1 MKKKQEMKYYLR
13 KSAYGLAAVSVAV
26 LAVGSPVS
34 AQEKAASTEA
44 TPKVAPKVPE
54 KPSKEVIKKALK
66 KTDEETKEKEKEAK
80 EKVENSEESTAMVS
94 ELSSTNEE
102 TSSEEENN
110 TDEEET
116 DGLESEESE
125 ETESEVKEESE
136 EEKEDDPS
144 ESDTEVEN
152 VEAINLSEAEGNDSS
167 KPETSEEV
175 TAEEDRQETDRL
187 AEVKTEESA
196 KEGDEDADKKD
207 EVEEKAK
214 KAAELSRVKEEA
226 LAKLEALNASRLMKK
241 IVESGKTVEGIL
253 SFMKESLPQ
262 LEAARASEQAKAPE
276 VTQSPDHLPS
286 EKKAVHNPV
295 QVAKRSE
302 SLEQKAENAKTST
315 NLQNTQI
322 PVQEAKRTQAQ
333 LPSTGEDY
341 QAYLVAA
348 AMALIASSGM
358 VAYGSYRKKK
368 AKIVSPFPQN
378 TNRKIGIF
386 SYERHE
392 KGHF

>member
-34 AQEKAASTEA
+34 AQEKATE
-44 TPKVAPKVPE
+44 TNVSGKEAPKVSK
-54 KPSKEVIKKALK
+54 KPSKEIIEKVLKKAG
-66 KTDEETKEKEKEAK
+66 EETKEKEKEAK

-94 ELSSTNEE
+94 EQSSTNEE
-102 TSSEEENN
+102 KTSEEENK
-110 TDEEET
+110 TDEEES
-116 DGLESEESE
+116 DGVESGEIEETESEESIE
-125 ETESEVKEESE
+125 PEEVKEESE
-136 EEKEDDPS
+136 EEKEDDPFES
-144 ESDTEVEN
+144 ETEDAK
-152 VEAINLSEAEGNDSS
+152 VEAIDLSETKETGPS
-167 KPETSEEV
+167 KPEASEEV

-214 KAAELSRVKEEA
+214 KAAELSRVKAEA

-295 QVAKRSE
+295 QAVKTSE

-368 AKIVSPFPQN
+368 QK
-378 TNRKIGIF
+378 
-386 SYERHE
+386 
-392 KGHF
+392 

>member
-1 MKKKQEMKYYLR
+1 MKKKQEMQYYLR

-44 TPKVAPKVPE
+44 TPKVGPKVPKKPDRELLKKLLEEAKAKEETAKKAKE
-54 KPSKEVIKKALK
+54 KLIKPAALTDEESLVITEKAEELSDKVLGEALSKEEAEPSEEEN
-66 KTDEETKEKEKEAK
+66 KTDEEESDGVESGEIEKTE
-80 EKVENSEESTAMVS
+80 SEEST
-94 ELSSTNEE
+94 
-102 TSSEEENN
+102 
-110 TDEEET
+110 
-116 DGLESEESE
+116 ESEG
-125 ETESEVKEESE
+125 VKEESE

-144 ESDTEVEN
+144 ESETEVEN

-214 KAAELSRVKEEA
+214 KAAELSRVKAEA
-226 LAKLEALNASRLMKK
+226 LAKLEALNARRLMKK

-295 QVAKRSE
+295 QAAKRSE
-302 SLEQKAENAKTST
+302 SLEQKAENATTST
-315 NLQNTQI
+315 NLQNTQS

-368 AKIVSPFPQN
+368 QK
-378 TNRKIGIF
+378 
-386 SYERHE
+386 
-392 KGHF
+392 

>member
-1 MKKKQEMKYYLR
+1 MKKRQEMKYYLR

-26 LAVGSPVS
+26 LAVGSPVA
-34 AQEKAASTEA
+34 AQEKATNG
-44 TPKVAPKVPE
+44 
-54 KPSKEVIKKALK
+54 EVSHKKAPEVPKKPKKEDVEKILK
-66 KTDEETKEKEKEAK
+66 EAKEKEKELKEAK
-80 EKVENSEESTAMVS
+80 EKEEKSEKSTDQASEEATS
-94 ELSSTNEE
+94 NEE
-102 TSSEEENN
+102 TETSEEASDDDANEASEVADEMEEEVATESELEDSSEENE
-110 TDEEET
+110 D
-116 DGLESEESE
+116 DSSESE
-125 ETESEVKEESE
+125 
-136 EEKEDDPS
+136 
-144 ESDTEVEN
+144 TEVEK
-152 VEAINLSEAEGNDSS
+152 VEAVDLSESKETEPS
-167 KPETSEEV
+167 KPETTEEL
-175 TAEEDRQETDRL
+175 TAEDDRQETNQV

-207 EVEEKAK
+207 EVEEKVK
-214 KAAELSRVKEEA
+214 KAAELSRVKAEA

-262 LEAARASEQAKAPE
+262 LEAARASEQAKTPE

-348 AMALIASSGM
+348 AMALNASSGM
-358 VAYGSYRKKK
+358 VAYGSYRKKMQK
-368 AKIVSPFPQN
+368 
-378 TNRKIGIF
+378 
-386 SYERHE
+386 
-392 KGHF
+392 

>member
-1 MKKKQEMKYYLR
+1 MKKQEMKYYLR

-26 LAVGSPVS
+26 LAVGSPVA
-34 AQEKAASTEA
+34 AQEKAASTEVN
-44 TPKVAPKVPE
+44 PKVGPKVPE

-66 KTDEETKEKEKEAK
+66 KTAEEAKEKEKEAK
-80 EKVENSEESTAMVS
+80 EKVEKSEESTAMVS

-102 TSSEEENN
+102 KTSEEENK
-110 TDEEET
+110 TDEEES
-116 DGLESEESE
+116 DGVESGEIEETESEESIE
-125 ETESEVKEESE
+125 PEEVKEESE

-144 ESDTEVEN
+144 ESETEDAK
-152 VEAINLSEAEGNDSS
+152 VEAIDLSETKETGPS
-167 KPETSEEV
+167 KPEASEEV

-187 AEVKTEESA
+187 AEVKTEESV

-214 KAAELSRVKEEA
+214 KAAELSRVKAEA

-295 QVAKRSE
+295 QAVKRSE

-315 NLQNTQI
+315 NLQNTQS

-368 AKIVSPFPQN
+368 QK
-378 TNRKIGIF
+378 
-386 SYERHE
+386 
-392 KGHF
+392 

>member
-54 KPSKEVIKKALK
+54 KPSKEVIKKAIK

-80 EKVENSEESTAMVS
+80 EKVENSEELTAMVS
-94 ELSSTNEE
+94 ELSSTN
-102 TSSEEENN
+102 
-110 TDEEET
+110 EET

-207 EVEEKAK
+207 EAEEKAK
-214 KAAELSRVKEEA
+214 KAAELSRVKAEA

-358 VAYGSYRKKK
+358 VAYGSYRKKMQK
-368 AKIVSPFPQN
+368 
-378 TNRKIGIF
+378 
-386 SYERHE
+386 
-392 KGHF
+392 

>member
-1 MKKKQEMKYYLR
+1 MKKKQEMQYYLR

-34 AQEKAASTEA
+34 AEEKSENLE
-44 TPKVAPKVPE
+44 KSHREVPKVPK
-54 KPSKEVIKKALK
+54 KPDRELLKKLLEEAKLKEETAKKAKEKLIK
-66 KTDEETKEKEKEAK
+66 PAALTDEELLVITEKA
-80 EKVENSEESTAMVS
+80 EESSDKVLKDAS
-94 ELSSTNEE
+94 INEE
-102 TSSEEENN
+102 TSSEEENK
-110 TDEEET
+110 TDEEES
-116 DGLESEESE
+116 DGLESEEAE

-207 EVEEKAK
+207 EAEEKAK
-214 KAAELSRVKEEA
+214 KAAELSRVKAEA

-358 VAYGSYRKKK
+358 VAYGSYRKKMQK
-368 AKIVSPFPQN
+368 
-378 TNRKIGIF
+378 
-386 SYERHE
+386 
-392 KGHF
+392 

>member
-1 MKKKQEMKYYLR
+1 MKKKQEMQYYLR

-26 LAVGSPVS
+26 LAVGSPVA
-34 AQEKAASTEA
+34 AQEKATE
-44 TPKVAPKVPE
+44 TNVSGKEAPKVSK
-54 KPSKEVIKKALK
+54 KPSKEIIEKVLKKAG
-66 KTDEETKEKEKEAK
+66 EETKEKESK
-80 EKVENSEESTAMVS
+80 EKAE
-94 ELSSTNEE
+94 ELSDKVSKEPSINEE
-102 TSSEEENN
+102 TETTKYEKKTVEEES
-110 TDEEET
+110 
-116 DGLESEESE
+116 DGLESEE
-125 ETESEVKEESE
+125 TE

-214 KAAELSRVKEEA
+214 KAAELSRVKAEA

-368 AKIVSPFPQN
+368 QK
-378 TNRKIGIF
+378 
-386 SYERHE
+386 
-392 KGHF
+392 

>member
-34 AQEKAASTEA
+34 AQEKATE
-44 TPKVAPKVPE
+44 TNVSGKEAPKVSK
-54 KPSKEVIKKALK
+54 KPSKEIIEKVLKKAG
-66 KTDEETKEKEKEAK
+66 EETK

-116 DGLESEESE
+116 DGLES
-125 ETESEVKEESE
+125 EESE

-214 KAAELSRVKEEA
+214 KAAELSRVKAEA

-295 QVAKRSE
+295 QAVKTSE

-368 AKIVSPFPQN
+368 QK
-378 TNRKIGIF
+378 
-386 SYERHE
+386 
-392 KGHF
+392 

>member
-1 MKKKQEMKYYLR
+1 MKKKQEMQYYLR

-26 LAVGSPVS
+26 LAVGSPVA
-34 AQEKAASTEA
+34 AQEKATE
-44 TPKVAPKVPE
+44 TNVSGKEAPKVSK
-54 KPSKEVIKKALK
+54 KPSKEIIEKVLKKAG
-66 KTDEETKEKEKEAK
+66 EETKEKESK
-80 EKVENSEESTAMVS
+80 EKAE
-94 ELSSTNEE
+94 ELSDKVSKEPSINEE
-102 TSSEEENN
+102 TETTKYEKKTVEEES
-110 TDEEET
+110 
-116 DGLESEESE
+116 DGLESEEA
-125 ETESEVKEESE
+125 E

-214 KAAELSRVKEEA
+214 KAAELSRVKAEA

-368 AKIVSPFPQN
+368 QK
-378 TNRKIGIF
+378 
-386 SYERHE
+386 
-392 KGHF
+392 

>member
-1 MKKKQEMKYYLR
+1 MKKKQEMQYYLR
-13 KSAYGLAAVSVAV
+13 KSAHGLAAVSVAV

-125 ETESEVKEESE
+125 E
-136 EEKEDDPS
+136 EKEDDPS

-214 KAAELSRVKEEA
+214 KAAELSRVKAEA

-368 AKIVSPFPQN
+368 QK
-378 TNRKIGIF
+378 
-386 SYERHE
+386 
-392 KGHF
+392 

>member
-1 MKKKQEMKYYLR
+1 MKKKQEMQYYLR

-80 EKVENSEESTAMVS
+80 EKVENSEELTAMVS
-94 ELSSTNEE
+94 ELSSTN
-102 TSSEEENN
+102 
-110 TDEEET
+110 EET

-207 EVEEKAK
+207 EAEEKAK
-214 KAAELSRVKEEA
+214 KAAELSRVKAEA

-368 AKIVSPFPQN
+368 QK
-378 TNRKIGIF
+378 
-386 SYERHE
+386 
-392 KGHF
+392 

>member
-1 MKKKQEMKYYLR
+1 MKKKQEMQYYLR

-26 LAVGSPVS
+26 LAVGSPVA
-34 AQEKAASTEA
+34 AQEKATE
-44 TPKVAPKVPE
+44 TNVSGKEAPKVSK
-54 KPSKEVIKKALK
+54 KPSKEIIEKVLKKAG
-66 KTDEETKEKEKEAK
+66 EETKEKESK
-80 EKVENSEESTAMVS
+80 EKAE
-94 ELSSTNEE
+94 ELSDKVSKEPSINEE
-102 TSSEEENN
+102 TETTKYEKKTVEEES
-110 TDEEET
+110 
-116 DGLESEESE
+116 DGLESEEAE
-125 ETESEVKEESE
+125 ETEKSEEKSIEAEAEEKEVVKSESEESTEPEEVKEESE
-136 EEKEDDPS
+136 EEKED
-144 ESDTEVEN
+144 ESPELETEVEK
-152 VEAINLSEAEGNDSS
+152 VEAIEFSEAEGNDSS
-167 KPETSEEV
+167 KPEASEEV
-175 TAEEDRQETDRL
+175 AVEEDRQETDRL

-214 KAAELSRVKEEA
+214 KAAELSRVKAEA

-295 QVAKRSE
+295 QAVKTSE

-315 NLQNTQI
+315 NLQNTQS

-368 AKIVSPFPQN
+368 
-378 TNRKIGIF
+378 
-386 SYERHE
+386 
-392 KGHF
+392 

>member
-1 MKKKQEMKYYLR
+1 MKKKQEMQYYLR

-80 EKVENSEESTAMVS
+80 EKVENSEGSTAMVS

-144 ESDTEVEN
+144 GSDTEVEN

-214 KAAELSRVKEEA
+214 KAAELSRVKAEA

-262 LEAARASEQAKAPE
+262 LEAARASEQAKTPE

-295 QVAKRSE
+295 QAVKTSE

-315 NLQNTQI
+315 NLQNTQS

-348 AMALIASSGM
+348 AMALNASSGM
-358 VAYGSYRKKK
+358 VAYGSYRKKMQK
-368 AKIVSPFPQN
+368 
-378 TNRKIGIF
+378 
-386 SYERHE
+386 
-392 KGHF
+392 

>member
-1 MKKKQEMKYYLR
+1 MKKKQEMQYYLR

-26 LAVGSPVS
+26 LAVGSPVA
-34 AQEKAASTEA
+34 AQEKATE
-44 TPKVAPKVPE
+44 TNVSGKEAPKVSK
-54 KPSKEVIKKALK
+54 KPSKEIIEKVLKKAG
-66 KTDEETKEKEKEAK
+66 EETKEKDSK
-80 EKVENSEESTAMVS
+80 EKAE
-94 ELSSTNEE
+94 ELSDKVSKEPSINEE
-102 TSSEEENN
+102 TETTKYEKKTVEEES
-110 TDEEET
+110 
-116 DGLESEESE
+116 DGLESEEA
-125 ETESEVKEESE
+125 E

-214 KAAELSRVKEEA
+214 KAAELSRVKAEA

-358 VAYGSYRKKK
+358 VAYGSYRKKMQK
-368 AKIVSPFPQN
+368 
-378 TNRKIGIF
+378 
-386 SYERHE
+386 
-392 KGHF
+392 

>member
-26 LAVGSPVS
+26 FAVGSPVA

-44 TPKVAPKVPE
+44 TPKVGPKVPK
-54 KPSKEVIKKALK
+54 KPDRELLK
-66 KTDEETKEKEKEAK
+66 KLLEEAKAKEETAKNAKENLIKPAALTDEESLVITEKAE
-80 EKVENSEESTAMVS
+80 
-94 ELSSTNEE
+94 ELSDKVLREALSKEE
-102 TSSEEENN
+102 AESSEEENK
-110 TDEEET
+110 TDEEES
-116 DGLESEESE
+116 DGVESGEIEKTESEES
-125 ETESEVKEESE
+125 TESEGVKEESE

-144 ESDTEVEN
+144 ESETEVEN
-152 VEAINLSEAEGNDSS
+152 VEANDLSETKETDSS

-187 AEVKTEESA
+187 AELKTEESA

-214 KAAELSRVKEEA
+214 KAAEFSRVKAEA

-368 AKIVSPFPQN
+368 QK
-378 TNRKIGIF
+378 
-386 SYERHE
+386 
-392 KGHF
+392 

>member
-80 EKVENSEESTAMVS
+80 EKVENSEELTAMVS
-94 ELSSTNEE
+94 ELSSTN
-102 TSSEEENN
+102 
-110 TDEEET
+110 EET

-207 EVEEKAK
+207 EAEEKAK
-214 KAAELSRVKEEA
+214 KGAELSRVKAEA

-368 AKIVSPFPQN
+368 QK
-378 TNRKIGIF
+378 
-386 SYERHE
+386 
-392 KGHF
+392 

>member
-34 AQEKAASTEA
+34 AQEKATE
-44 TPKVAPKVPE
+44 TNVSGKEAPKVSK
-54 KPSKEVIKKALK
+54 KPSKEIIEKVLKKAG
-66 KTDEETKEKEKEAK
+66 EETKEKEKEAK

-116 DGLESEESE
+116 DGLES
-125 ETESEVKEESE
+125 EESE

-207 EVEEKAK
+207 EAEEKAK
-214 KAAELSRVKEEA
+214 KAAELSRVKAEA

-322 PVQEAKRTQAQ
+322 LVQEAKRTQAQ

-368 AKIVSPFPQN
+368 QK
-378 TNRKIGIF
+378 
-386 SYERHE
+386 
-392 KGHF
+392 

>member
-80 EKVENSEESTAMVS
+80 EKVENSEELTAMVS
-94 ELSSTNEE
+94 ELSSTN
-102 TSSEEENN
+102 
-110 TDEEET
+110 EET

-207 EVEEKAK
+207 EAEEKAK
-214 KAAELSRVKEEA
+214 KAAELSRVKAEA

-358 VAYGSYRKKK
+358 VVYGSYRKKK
-368 AKIVSPFPQN
+368 QK
-378 TNRKIGIF
+378 
-386 SYERHE
+386 
-392 KGHF
+392 

>member
-1 MKKKQEMKYYLR
+1 MKKKQEMQYYLR

-34 AQEKAASTEA
+34 AEEKSENLE
-44 TPKVAPKVPE
+44 KSHREVPKVPK
-54 KPSKEVIKKALK
+54 KPDRELLKKLLEEAKAKEETAKKAKEKLIK
-66 KTDEETKEKEKEAK
+66 PAALTDEESLVITEKAEELSDKVLGEALSKEEA
-80 EKVENSEESTAMVS
+80 EPSEEV
-94 ELSSTNEE
+94 
-102 TSSEEENN
+102 NN
-110 TDEEET
+110 TDEEES
-116 DGLESEESE
+116 DGLESEEAE
-125 ETESEVKEESE
+125 KTESEESTESEGVKEESE

-144 ESDTEVEN
+144 ESETEVEN
-152 VEAINLSEAEGNDSS
+152 VEANDLSETKETDSS

-214 KAAELSRVKEEA
+214 KAAELSRVKAEA

-295 QVAKRSE
+295 QAVKRSE

-315 NLQNTQI
+315 NLQNTQS

-368 AKIVSPFPQN
+368 QK
-378 TNRKIGIF
+378 
-386 SYERHE
+386 
-392 KGHF
+392 

>member
-54 KPSKEVIKKALK
+54 KPSKEVIKKAIK

-80 EKVENSEESTAMVS
+80 EKVENSEELTAMVS
-94 ELSSTNEE
+94 ELSSTN
-102 TSSEEENN
+102 
-110 TDEEET
+110 EET

-214 KAAELSRVKEEA
+214 KAAELSRVKAEA

-368 AKIVSPFPQN
+368 QK
-378 TNRKIGIF
+378 
-386 SYERHE
+386 
-392 KGHF
+392 

>member
-13 KSAYGLAAVSVAV
+13 KSAYGLAAVSVAA

-80 EKVENSEESTAMVS
+80 EKVENSEELTAMVS
-94 ELSSTNEE
+94 ELSSTN
-102 TSSEEENN
+102 
-110 TDEEET
+110 EET

-207 EVEEKAK
+207 EAEEKAK
-214 KAAELSRVKEEA
+214 KAAELSRVKAEA

-358 VAYGSYRKKK
+358 VAYGSYRKKMQK
-368 AKIVSPFPQN
+368 
-378 TNRKIGIF
+378 
-386 SYERHE
+386 
-392 KGHF
+392 

>member
-175 TAEEDRQETDRL
+175 TAEED
-187 AEVKTEESA
+187 
-196 KEGDEDADKKD
+196 ADKKD

-214 KAAELSRVKEEA
+214 KAAELSRVKAEA

-368 AKIVSPFPQN
+368 QK
-378 TNRKIGIF
+378 
-386 SYERHE
+386 
-392 KGHF
+392 

>member
-102 TSSEEENN
+102 T
-110 TDEEET
+110 

-207 EVEEKAK
+207 EAEEKAK
-214 KAAELSRVKEEA
+214 KGAELSRVKAEA

-368 AKIVSPFPQN
+368 QK
-378 TNRKIGIF
+378 
-386 SYERHE
+386 
-392 KGHF
+392 

>member
-1 MKKKQEMKYYLR
+1 MKKKQEMQYYLR

-26 LAVGSPVS
+26 LAVGSPVA
-34 AQEKAASTEA
+34 AQEKATE
-44 TPKVAPKVPE
+44 TNVSGKEAPKVSK
-54 KPSKEVIKKALK
+54 KPSKEIIEKVLKKAG
-66 KTDEETKEKEKEAK
+66 EETKEKESK
-80 EKVENSEESTAMVS
+80 EKAE
-94 ELSSTNEE
+94 ELSDKVSKEPSINEE
-102 TSSEEENN
+102 TETTKYEKKTVEEES
-110 TDEEET
+110 
-116 DGLESEESE
+116 DGLESEEA
-125 ETESEVKEESE
+125 E

-214 KAAELSRVKEEA
+214 KAAELSRVKAEA

-358 VAYGSYRKKK
+358 VAYGSYRKKMQK
-368 AKIVSPFPQN
+368 
-378 TNRKIGIF
+378 
-386 SYERHE
+386 
-392 KGHF
+392 

>member
-26 LAVGSPVS
+26 LAVGSPVA
-34 AQEKAASTEA
+34 AQEKATE
-44 TPKVAPKVPE
+44 TNVSGKEAPKVSK
-54 KPSKEVIKKALK
+54 KPSKEIIEKVLKKAG
-66 KTDEETKEKEKEAK
+66 EETKEKESK
-80 EKVENSEESTAMVS
+80 EKAEELSDKVSKEPSINEETETTKYENKTDEEESDGVESGEIEKTESEESTES
-94 ELSSTNEE
+94 ELE
-102 TSSEEENN
+102 
-110 TDEEET
+110 
-116 DGLESEESE
+116 
-125 ETESEVKEESE
+125 EVKAESE

-144 ESDTEVEN
+144 ESETEDAK
-152 VEAINLSEAEGNDSS
+152 VEAIDLSETKETGPS
-167 KPETSEEV
+167 KPEASEEV
-175 TAEEDRQETDRL
+175 TAEEDRQETDQL

-214 KAAELSRVKEEA
+214 KAAELSRVKAEA

-295 QVAKRSE
+295 QAVKRSE

-315 NLQNTQI
+315 NLQNTQS

-368 AKIVSPFPQN
+368 QK
-378 TNRKIGIF
+378 
-386 SYERHE
+386 
-392 KGHF
+392 

>member
-34 AQEKAASTEA
+34 AQEKATE
-44 TPKVAPKVPE
+44 TNVSGKEAPKVSK
-54 KPSKEVIKKALK
+54 KPSKEIIEKVLKKAG
-66 KTDEETKEKEKEAK
+66 EETKEKEKEAK

-116 DGLESEESE
+116 DGLES
-125 ETESEVKEESE
+125 EESE

-214 KAAELSRVKEEA
+214 KAAELSRVKAEA

-295 QVAKRSE
+295 QAVKTSE

-368 AKIVSPFPQN
+368 QK
-378 TNRKIGIF
+378 
-386 SYERHE
+386 
-392 KGHF
+392 

>member
-1 MKKKQEMKYYLR
+1 MKKKQEMQYYLR

-207 EVEEKAK
+207 EVEEKVK
-214 KAAELSRVKEEA
+214 KAAELSRVKAEA

-368 AKIVSPFPQN
+368 QK
-378 TNRKIGIF
+378 
-386 SYERHE
+386 
-392 KGHF
+392 

>member
-34 AQEKAASTEA
+34 AQEKATE
-44 TPKVAPKVPE
+44 TNVSGKEAPKVSK
-54 KPSKEVIKKALK
+54 KPSKEIIEKVLKKAG
-66 KTDEETKEKEKEAK
+66 EETKEKEKEAK

-116 DGLESEESE
+116 
-125 ETESEVKEESE
+125 
-136 EEKEDDPS
+136 
-144 ESDTEVEN
+144 
-152 VEAINLSEAEGNDSS
+152 
-167 KPETSEEV
+167 
-175 TAEEDRQETDRL
+175 
-187 AEVKTEESA
+187 EESA

-214 KAAELSRVKEEA
+214 KAAELSRVKAEA

-295 QVAKRSE
+295 QAVKTSE

-368 AKIVSPFPQN
+368 QK
-378 TNRKIGIF
+378 
-386 SYERHE
+386 
-392 KGHF
+392 

>member
-80 EKVENSEESTAMVS
+80 EKVENSEELTAMVS
-94 ELSSTNEE
+94 ELSSTN
-102 TSSEEENN
+102 
-110 TDEEET
+110 EET

-207 EVEEKAK
+207 EAEEKAK
-214 KAAELSRVKEEA
+214 KAAELSRVKAEA

-358 VAYGSYRKKK
+358 VAYGSYRKKMQK
-368 AKIVSPFPQN
+368 
-378 TNRKIGIF
+378 
-386 SYERHE
+386 
-392 KGHF
+392 

>member
-102 TSSEEENN
+102 T
-110 TDEEET
+110 

-125 ETESEVKEESE
+125 ETESKPEEVKEESE
-136 EEKEDDPS
+136 EEKEDDSS
-144 ESDTEVEN
+144 ESESETEDTK

-207 EVEEKAK
+207 EAEEKAK
-214 KAAELSRVKEEA
+214 KAAELSRVKAEA

-368 AKIVSPFPQN
+368 QK
-378 TNRKIGIF
+378 
-386 SYERHE
+386 
-392 KGHF
+392 

>member
-207 EVEEKAK
+207 EVEEKVK
-214 KAAELSRVKEEA
+214 KAAELSRVKAEA

-262 LEAARASEQAKAPE
+262 LEAARASEQAKTPE

-286 EKKAVHNPV
+286 EKKAAHNPV
-295 QVAKRSE
+295 QAVKTSE
-302 SLEQKAENAKTST
+302 SLEQKAENAKIST
-315 NLQNTQI
+315 NLQNTQS

-358 VAYGSYRKKK
+358 VAYGSYRKKMQK
-368 AKIVSPFPQN
+368 
-378 TNRKIGIF
+378 
-386 SYERHE
+386 
-392 KGHF
+392 

>member
-207 EVEEKAK
+207 EVEEKVK
-214 KAAELSRVKEEA
+214 KAAELSRVKAEA

-295 QVAKRSE
+295 QAVKTSE

-368 AKIVSPFPQN
+368 QK
-378 TNRKIGIF
+378 
-386 SYERHE
+386 
-392 KGHF
+392 

>member
-1 MKKKQEMKYYLR
+1 MKKKQEMQYYLR

-80 EKVENSEESTAMVS
+80 EKVENSEGSTAMVS

-102 TSSEEENN
+102 TSSEGENN

-144 ESDTEVEN
+144 GSDTEVEN

-214 KAAELSRVKEEA
+214 KAAELSRVKAEA

-262 LEAARASEQAKAPE
+262 LEAARASEQAKTPE

-295 QVAKRSE
+295 QAVKTSE

-315 NLQNTQI
+315 NLQNTQS

-348 AMALIASSGM
+348 AMALNASSGM
-358 VAYGSYRKKK
+358 VAYGSYRKKMQK
-368 AKIVSPFPQN
+368 
-378 TNRKIGIF
+378 
-386 SYERHE
+386 
-392 KGHF
+392 

>member
-34 AQEKAASTEA
+34 AQEKATE
-44 TPKVAPKVPE
+44 TNVSGKEAPKVSK
-54 KPSKEVIKKALK
+54 KPSKEIIEKVLKKAG
-66 KTDEETKEKEKEAK
+66 EETKEKEKELK
-80 EKVENSEESTAMVS
+80 EKVEESSDKVLKEAS
-94 ELSSTNEE
+94 INEE

-110 TDEEET
+110 TEEEESG
-116 DGLESEESE
+116 GLESEEAE
-125 ETESEVKEESE
+125 ETESEPEEVKEESE

-214 KAAELSRVKEEA
+214 KAAELSRVKAEA

-368 AKIVSPFPQN
+368 QK
-378 TNRKIGIF
+378 
-386 SYERHE
+386 
-392 KGHF
+392 

>member
-44 TPKVAPKVPE
+44 TPKVSPKVPE

-80 EKVENSEESTAMVS
+80 EKVENSEELTAMVS
-94 ELSSTNEE
+94 ELSSTN
-102 TSSEEENN
+102 
-110 TDEEET
+110 EET

-207 EVEEKAK
+207 EAEEKAK
-214 KAAELSRVKEEA
+214 KAAELSRVKAEA

-368 AKIVSPFPQN
+368 QK
-378 TNRKIGIF
+378 
-386 SYERHE
+386 
-392 KGHF
+392 

>member
-1 MKKKQEMKYYLR
+1 MK
-13 KSAYGLAAVSVAV
+13 A
-26 LAVGSPVS
+26 
-34 AQEKAASTEA
+34 
-44 TPKVAPKVPE
+44 
-54 KPSKEVIKKALK
+54 
-66 KTDEETKEKEKEAK
+66 
-80 EKVENSEESTAMVS
+80 
-94 ELSSTNEE
+94 
-102 TSSEEENN
+102 
-110 TDEEET
+110 
-116 DGLESEESE
+116 
-125 ETESEVKEESE
+125 
-136 EEKEDDPS
+136 
-144 ESDTEVEN
+144 
-152 VEAINLSEAEGNDSS
+152 
-167 KPETSEEV
+167 
-175 TAEEDRQETDRL
+175 
-187 AEVKTEESA
+187 
-196 KEGDEDADKKD
+196 
-207 EVEEKAK
+207 
-214 KAAELSRVKEEA
+214 EA

-368 AKIVSPFPQN
+368 QK
-378 TNRKIGIF
+378 
-386 SYERHE
+386 
-392 KGHF
+392 

>member
-207 EVEEKAK
+207 EVEEKVK
-214 KAAELSRVKEEA
+214 KAAELSRVKAEA

-262 LEAARASEQAKAPE
+262 LEAARASEQAKTPE

-295 QVAKRSE
+295 QAVKTSE
-302 SLEQKAENAKTST
+302 SLEQKAENAKIST
-315 NLQNTQI
+315 NLQNTQS

-358 VAYGSYRKKK
+358 VAYGSYRKKMQK
-368 AKIVSPFPQN
+368 
-378 TNRKIGIF
+378 
-386 SYERHE
+386 
-392 KGHF
+392 